1 MLKYKGGQKVGKG
14 TYWNFSNGTRV
25 DISDEGILPGNGSA
39 TYTRFPPGIVLLAGP
54 VIGLIYVIALPF
66 MAVGTVLALVGK
78 KVLSVLFNVLGN
90 LVSFGWRPSEAH
102 LTGKKKG
109 KKSEMPLSQQ
119 LLLTEAQE

>member
-109 KKSEMPLSQQ
+109 KKKEK
-119 LLLTEAQE
+119 EDK